1 MREDIIKTLIVI
13 HSRVNWVRFLIYK
26 YILVLYVYVEM
37 VKKKKMCV
45 IIKGNIYSQPYYHII
60 FFFFRWLLITEST
73 HIHIHRCIYTYTYVY
88 GIYVY
93 VYLFIFPN
101 GAIYHSV
108 KISHNSFS
116 VTWVARALSLLTINI
131 DNKPPLT
138 LSIFFFFFIYCI
150 CTYIHACD
158 CENSG
163 CCIICLD
170 NHRYVVIIR

>member
-1 MREDIIKTLIVI
+1 MGSLFNLWIHISVI
-13 HSRVNWVRFLIYK
+13 CLCWNGEKKKNVCYNQGK
-26 YILVLYVYVEM
+26 YIFTTLLPHY
-37 VKKKKMCV
+37 
-45 IIKGNIYSQPYYHII
+45 